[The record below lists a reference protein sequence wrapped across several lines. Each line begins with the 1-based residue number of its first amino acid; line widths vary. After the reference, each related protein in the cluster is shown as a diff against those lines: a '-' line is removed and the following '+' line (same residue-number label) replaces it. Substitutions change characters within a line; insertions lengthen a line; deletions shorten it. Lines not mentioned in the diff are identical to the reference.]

1 MAHEGGDNE
10 EDEGDYK
17 KDKGEITRYIMKPA
31 VPLVPVVTNATF
43 NMDRLSWME
52 VNAQLGA
59 SCDSGWNMRSVCGLT
74 SRPSI
79 NGRTKYFVD
88 SRYRWT
94 IKISRKT

>member
-31 VPLVPVVTNATF
+31 VPLVPVVTNSTF
-43 NMDRLSWME
+43 NMDRL
-52 VNAQLGA
+52 
-59 SCDSGWNMRSVCGLT
+59 RSVCGLT

-94 IKISRKT
+94 IKISLKT